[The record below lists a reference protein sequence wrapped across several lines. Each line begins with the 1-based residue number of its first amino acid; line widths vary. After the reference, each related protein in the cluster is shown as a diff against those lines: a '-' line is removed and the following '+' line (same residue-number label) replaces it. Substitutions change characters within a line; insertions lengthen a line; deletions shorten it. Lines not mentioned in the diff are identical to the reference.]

1 MNKIEL
7 IEKKIELRKKA
18 ENILS
23 KGETEKRILT
33 NDEKTLFEEIRSQIS
48 TINDQIKDID
58 KSLVEEKR
66 QIENTKKTHIEFD
79 MKKINLTSEIRKR
92 IENPSLG
99 NITVPA
105 FENRDATQ
113 YSVTQDSGAKG
124 GETVETVVE
133 GLLTPLYDNQV
144 LGNFTWLTGLQGDV
158 KIPAMAGNTV
168 GWEGEI
174 TEADKTDSAI
184 TSVTL
189 QPKRLSAYVDISK
202 QLILQSNAN
211 IEAVIRQDLINA
223 LNDKLQKT
231 FLGNEQGSATKPAG
245 LFYNADSI
253 NAVSFANIV
262 GIEQSAEEA
271 NITPTGYII
280 NPAIKAEARQT
291 VKAVGQGGFL
301 FENNELDGMATAVTN
316 AAKGILYGNL
326 KDFVIGQWGD
336 VEVVV
341 DQYTRATFG
350 EIRLVINAYFDGK
363 IRRADSIVAKVVS
376 ESSAA
381 DPSTGDPSTGQ

>member
-7 IEKKIELRKKA
+7 IEQRIQLKNKA
-18 ENILS
+18 EGILS
-23 KGETEKRILT
+23 TGEAEKRTL
-33 NDEKTLFEEIRSQIS
+33 NDDEKKLFEEIRTQIS
-48 TINDQIKDID
+48 DIDKQISDID
-58 KSLVEEKR
+58 KSLEEEKR
-66 QIENTKKTHIEFD
+66 LIENKPKTHID
-79 MKKINLTSEIRKR
+79 INMKKINLTSEIRKR

-99 NITVPA
+99 NINVPA

-113 YSVTQDSGAKG
+113 YSVTQDSGTKG

-133 GLLTPLYDNQV
+133 GLLTPLYDNVV

-158 KIPAMAGNTV
+158 KIPAMAANTV

-184 TSVTL
+184 SAVTL

-223 LNDKLQKT
+223 LTDKLQKT
-231 FLGNEQGSATKPAG
+231 FLGDAAGSTTKPAG
-245 LFYNADSI
+245 LFYNASEI
-253 NAVSFANIV
+253 SAVDFANIV
-262 GIEQSAEEA
+262 EIEKDAEEA
-271 NITPTGYII
+271 NVSATGYII
-280 NPAIKAEARQT
+280 NPAIKADARQA

-301 FENNELDGMATAVTN
+301 FENGELDGMPTAVTN

-341 DQYTRATFG
+341 DQYTRATYG

-363 IRRADSIVAKVVS
+363 IRRAESVVAKKIAEAS
-376 ESSAA
+376 AEPADSSL
-381 DPSTGDPSTGQ
+381 

>member
-7 IEKKIELRKKA
+7 YEKKIELRKKA
-18 ENILS
+18 EDILS
-23 KGETEKRILT
+23 KGEAEKRTLN
-33 NDEKTLFEEIRSQIS
+33 NDEKTLFDEVRSQMADI
-48 TINDQIKDID
+48 DKQIADID
-58 KSLVEEKR
+58 KSLEEEKR
-66 QIENTKKTHIEFD
+66 QIENKSKTHIDID

-99 NITVPA
+99 NINVPA

-133 GLLTPLYDNQV
+133 GLLTPLYDNVV

-158 KIPAMAGNTV
+158 KIPAMAANTV

-184 TSVTL
+184 TAVTL

-211 IEAVIRQDLINA
+211 IESVIRQDLINA
-223 LNDKLQKT
+223 LTDKLQKT
-231 FLGNEQGSATKPAG
+231 FLGDAAGTTTQPAG
-245 LFYNADSI
+245 LFYNASSI
-253 NAVSFANIV
+253 DAVSFANIV
-262 GIEQSAEEA
+262 SIEQAAEEA
-271 NITPTGYII
+271 NVAPTGYII
-280 NPAIKAEARQT
+280 NPAIKADARQA

-301 FENNELDGMATAVTN
+301 FEGGELDGMPTAVTN
-316 AAKGILYGNL
+316 AAKGILFGNL

-341 DQYTRATFG
+341 DQYTRATYG

-363 IRRADSIVAKVVS
+363 IRRAESVVAKKIAEAS
-376 ESSAA
+376 AEPADSSL
-381 DPSTGDPSTGQ
+381 

>member
-1 MNKIEL
+1 MINKIEL
-7 IEKKIELRKKA
+7 IEQRIQLKKKA
-18 ENILS
+18 EGILS
-23 KGETEKRILT
+23 SGESEKRTL
-33 NDEKTLFEEIRSQIS
+33 NEDEKKLFEEIRSQIAD
-48 TINDQIKDID
+48 IDKQISDID
-58 KSLVEEKR
+58 KSLAEEKR
-66 QIENTKKTHIEFD
+66 QIETETKSKENIQD
-79 MKKINLTSEIRKR
+79 MKKINLTSEIRAR
-92 IENPSLG
+92 IDNPSLG

-105 FENRDATQ
+105 FEKRDYT
-113 YSVTQDSGAKG
+113 VTGDEGAKG

-168 GWEGEI
+168 AWEGET

-184 TSVTL
+184 TSVVL

-202 QLILQSNAN
+202 QLLLQSNAN

-231 FLGNEQGSATKPAG
+231 FLGNEAGSATKPAG
-245 LFYNADSI
+245 LFVGAGAIDAVDFASI
-253 NAVSFANIV
+253 VA
-262 GIEQSAEEA
+262 IEQAAEES
-271 NITPTGYII
+271 NVTPTGYII
-280 NPAIKAEARQT
+280 NPAIKADARQA
-291 VKAVGQGGFL
+291 VKAAGQGGFL
-301 FENNELDGMATAVTN
+301 FENGELDGMPTAVTN
-316 AAKGILYGNL
+316 AAKGILFGNL

-363 IRRADSIVAKVVS
+363 VRRAESIVAKTV
-376 ESSAA
+376 A
-381 DPSTGDPSTGQ
+381 

>member
-1 MNKIEL
+1 MTNKIEL
-7 IEKKIELRKKA
+7 IEQRIQLKKKA
-18 ENILS
+18 EGILS
-23 KGETEKRILT
+23 TGEAEKRTL
-33 NDEKTLFEEIRSQIS
+33 NDDEKKLFEEVRSQIA
-48 TINDQIKDID
+48 DID
-58 KSLVEEKR
+58 KQISDIDNALAEEKR
-66 QIENTKKTHIEFD
+66 QIENKSKDNTLD
-79 MKKINLTSEIRKR
+79 MKKINLTSEIRAR
-92 IENPSLG
+92 IDNPSLG

-105 FENRDATQ
+105 FESRDYT
-113 YSVTQDSGAKG
+113 VTQDSGAKG

-144 LGNFTWLTGLQGDV
+144 LGNFTWLTGLKGDV

-168 GWEGEI
+168 AWEGEI
-174 TEADKTDSAI
+174 TEADKSDSAI

-202 QLILQSNAN
+202 QLLLQSNAN
-211 IEAVIRQDLINA
+211 VESVIRQDLINA

-245 LFYNADSI
+245 LFYNASTVD
-253 NAVSFANIV
+253 AVSFANIV
-262 GIEQSAEEA
+262 AIEQAAEEA
-271 NITPTGYII
+271 NVAPTGYII
-280 NPAIKAEARQT
+280 NPAIKADARQA

-301 FENNELDGMATAVTN
+301 FENGELDGMPTAVTN

-363 IRRADSIVAKVVS
+363 IRRADSIVAKAIAEAS
-376 ESSAA
+376 PA
-381 DPSTGDPSTGQ
+381 DPSTGGDSSLGE

>member
-18 ENILS
+18 EELLS
-23 KGETEKRILT
+23 KGESEKRVLS
-33 NDEKTLFEEIRSQIS
+33 NDEKTLFDEIRSQIS
-48 TINDQIKDID
+48 GIDEQISAID
-58 KSLVEEKR
+58 NTLVEEKR
-66 QIENTKKTHIEFD
+66 QIENEKKSHIEFN

-92 IENPSLG
+92 MENPSLG

-105 FENRDATQ
+105 FESRDYTV
-113 YSVTQDSGAKG
+113 SGDSGAKG

-202 QLILQSNAN
+202 QLLLQSNAN

-245 LFYNADSI
+245 LFYNVDSI
-253 NAVSFANIV
+253 SAVDFATIV
-262 GIEQSAEEA
+262 GIEQTAEEA
-271 NITPTGYII
+271 NVAPTGYII
-280 NPAIKAEARQT
+280 NPAIKADARQA

-301 FENNELDGMATAVTN
+301 FENNELDGMPTAVTN
-316 AAKGILYGNL
+316 AAKGILFGNL

-363 IRRADSIVAKVVS
+363 IRRADSIVAKTIA
-376 ESSAA
+376 EGKEP
-381 DPSTGDPSTGQ
+381 DPENPQS

>member
-1 MNKIEL
+1 MTNKIEL
-7 IEKKIELRKKA
+7 IEQRIQLKKKA
-18 ENILS
+18 EGILS
-23 KGETEKRILT
+23 AGEAEKRTLSA
-33 NDEKTLFEEIRSQIS
+33 DEKSLFEEVRSQIAD
-48 TINDQIKDID
+48 IDKQISDID
-58 KSLVEEKR
+58 KSLAEEKR
-66 QIENTKKTHIEFD
+66 QIENKSKEYTLD
-79 MKKINLTSEIRKR
+79 MKKINLTSEIRAR

-105 FENRDATQ
+105 FESRDASQ
-113 YSVTQDSGAKG
+113 YSVTGDSGAKG

-168 GWEGEI
+168 GWEGEV

-231 FLGNEQGSATKPAG
+231 FLGNEAGTSTKPAG
-245 LFYNADSI
+245 LFYNASTID
-253 NAVSFANIV
+253 AVSFANIV
-262 GIEQSAEEA
+262 AIEQAAEEA
-271 NITPTGYII
+271 NVAPTGYII
-280 NPAIKAEARQT
+280 NPAIKADARQA

-301 FENNELDGMATAVTN
+301 FEGGELDGMPTAVTN
-316 AAKGILYGNL
+316 AAKGVLFGNL

-341 DQYTRATFG
+341 DQYTRATYG

-363 IRRADSIVAKVVS
+363 IRRADSIVAKTIA
-376 ESSAA
+376 ESSETPAPA
-381 DPSTGDPSTGQ
+381 DPSLGE

>member
-1 MNKIEL
+1 MTNKIEL
-7 IEKKIELRKKA
+7 IEQRIQLKKKA
-18 ENILS
+18 EGILS
-23 KGETEKRILT
+23 VGEAEKRTL
-33 NDEKTLFEEIRSQIS
+33 NDDEKKLFEEIRSQIEG
-48 TINDQIKDID
+48 IDKQISDID
-58 KSLVEEKR
+58 KSLAEEKR
-66 QIENTKKTHIEFD
+66 NIENKSKDNIQD
-79 MKKINLTSEIRKR
+79 MKKINLTSEIRAR
-92 IENPSLG
+92 IDNPSLG

-105 FENRDATQ
+105 FESRDYT
-113 YSVTQDSGAKG
+113 VTENSGTKG
-124 GETVETVVE
+124 GETVETVIE

-158 KIPAMAGNTV
+158 KIPAMAANTV

-174 TEADKTDSAI
+174 TEADKSDSAI
-184 TSVTL
+184 TAVTL

-202 QLILQSNAN
+202 QLLLQSNAN

-231 FLGNEQGSATKPAG
+231 FLGDEAGTTTKPAG
-245 LFYNADSI
+245 LFYNASTVD
-253 NAVSFANIV
+253 AVSFANIV
-262 GIEQSAEEA
+262 GIEQAAEEA
-271 NITPTGYII
+271 NVAPTGYII
-280 NPAIKAEARQT
+280 NPAIKADARQA

-301 FENNELDGMATAVTN
+301 FENGELDGMATSVTN

-341 DQYTRATFG
+341 DQYTRATYG

-363 IRRADSIVAKVVS
+363 IRRAESIVAKKIA
-376 ESSAA
+376 EATQA
-381 DPSTGDPSTGQ
+381 DSSTGDTSTGL

>member
-1 MNKIEL
+1 MTNKIEL
-7 IEKKIELRKKA
+7 IEQRIQLKKKA
-18 ENILS
+18 EGILAT
-23 KGETEKRILT
+23 GEAEKRTL
-33 NDEKTLFEEIRSQIS
+33 NDDEKKLFEEVRSQIA
-48 TINDQIKDID
+48 DID
-58 KSLVEEKR
+58 KQISDIDNTLAEEKR
-66 QIENTKKTHIEFD
+66 QIENKSKENTLD
-79 MKKINLTSEIRKR
+79 MKKINLTSEIRAR
-92 IENPSLG
+92 IDNPSLG

-105 FENRDATQ
+105 FESRDYT
-113 YSVTQDSGAKG
+113 VTQDSGAKG

-168 GWEGEI
+168 AWEGEI
-174 TEADKTDSAI
+174 TEADKSDSAI

-202 QLILQSNAN
+202 QLLLQSNAN
-211 IEAVIRQDLINA
+211 VEAVIRQDLINA

-245 LFYNADSI
+245 LFYNASTVD
-253 NAVSFANIV
+253 AVSFANIV
-262 GIEQSAEEA
+262 AIEQAAEEA
-271 NITPTGYII
+271 NVAPTGYII
-280 NPAIKAEARQT
+280 NPAIKADARQA

-301 FENNELDGMATAVTN
+301 FENGELDGMPTAVTN

-363 IRRADSIVAKVVS
+363 IRRADSIVAKAIAEAS
-376 ESSAA
+376 PA